1 MIEAYQASK
10 RGGDL
15 HCEMLGNGR
24 IAISGEAVLIA
35 VSDIVIDL

>member
-1 MIEAYQASK
+1 MTSK
-10 RGGDL
+10 TEV
-15 HCEMLGNGR
+15 HYNESGNGR